1 MNRASIERM
10 VVVSGRGTAEGDGN
24 GLATEVDIIVVVGCF
39 EMKMKMKPEMKR
51 PIWCKGTCIS
61 NRRLV
66 NGRGNFEIRHGWPG
80 LFT

>member
-10 VVVSGRGTAEGDGN
+10 VVVSGRGTAEGDSN

-39 EMKMKMKPEMKR
+39 ERKNEEMKR

-61 NRRLV
+61 NRRL
-66 NGRGNFEIRHGWPG
+66 
-80 LFT
+80 L